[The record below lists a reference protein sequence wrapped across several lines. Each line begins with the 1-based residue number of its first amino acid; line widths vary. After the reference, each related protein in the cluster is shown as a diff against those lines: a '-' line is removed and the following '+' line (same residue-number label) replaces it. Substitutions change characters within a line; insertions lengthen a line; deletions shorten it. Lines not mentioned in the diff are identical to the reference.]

1 MVESDT
7 KVDAVDELA
16 NDKEAVESVPETAK
30 ELVCFIT
37 VEIDIDVCIACEVAV
52 ETRIKIHH
60 VFDSNR
66 KNETDWMQMSTI

>member
-52 ETRIKIHH
+52 ETKFKAHH
-60 VFDSNR
+60 VFHR
-66 KNETDWMQMSTI
+66 EVKYRTDRMSMSTI